1 MYFDETF
8 NYLDNI
14 DVNED
19 EVMSEHINRIAN
31 ITIEY
36 NHLRRIAEKYKN
48 PKNDYERHELLVALN
63 RLPILQYDLECLKN
77 MNRDDIVKQAKIK
90 KYAFLEAKKRYEA
103 LSSIDKLKSKVNGKK
118 LNWQSI
124 KNDPAVTVDYL
135 NQMYSEKSR

>member
-1 MYFDETF
+1 MYYDETL

-14 DVNED
+14 TVNED
-19 EVMSEHINRIAN
+19 EVMSEHINRIAK

-36 NHLRRIAEKYKN
+36 NHLRRLVEKYRN
-48 PKNDYERHELLVALN
+48 PKNDYERHELLVTLN
-63 RLPILQYDLECLKN
+63 RLPLLQHDLEELKR
-77 MNRDDIVKQAKIK
+77 MDKEDIVKLAKIK

-103 LSSIDKLKSKVNGKK
+103 LSSIDKLKSKVNGRR

-135 NQMYSEKSR
+135 NQMFSDKSR